1 MRTSDIWQAKQNPSY
16 VKTDK
21 LYVDTDVPVEQMSL
35 EEAKRG
41 MCAAAG
47 NDVLKC
53 ESCSAKCKFGRR
65 IVELLKPVEMERT
78 EKKMDRT
85 KAVEAM
91 NAKRKQKSTKAYLS
105 AIASGEPLQWFVDN
119 GYEPKNAMVR
129 LRKNYGDM
137 TQDEAVRRLAEMG
150 ILVEEQEDKP
160 DVVVAHD
167 VIEATQDVVK
177 AKPNLRITQLAGEFF
192 TYSLSE
198 DGLSMDGRAGAAYVE
213 LSKVSSMCEEIAK
226 VAQLLKNGITL

>member
-1 MRTSDIWQAKQNPSY
+1 MRTSDIWQAKQNPAY
-16 VKTDK
+16 VRTEKMYLDK
-21 LYVDTDVPVEQMSL
+21 DKPVEELSL
-35 EEAKRG
+35 DELRVALCGKANG
-41 MCAAAG
+41 
-47 NDVLKC
+47 DVLAC
-53 ESCSAKCKFGRR
+53 EACEAKCKFGRR

-78 EKKMDRT
+78 EKKMDKT
-85 KAVEAM
+85 KQVKAM
-91 NAKRKQKSTKAYLS
+91 NEKRSQKSRRAYMS
-105 AIASGEPLQWFVDN
+105 ALASGNPLQWFVDN

-150 ILVEEQEDKP
+150 VLVEEQEDKP

-213 LSKVSSMCEEIAK
+213 LSKVSSMCEEISK
-226 VAQLLKNGITL
+226 VAQLLKSGITL

>member
-1 MRTSDIWQAKQNPSY
+1 MRTSDIWQAKQNPAY
-16 VKTDK
+16 VRTERMYLDK
-21 LYVDTDVPVEQMSL
+21 DKPVEELSL
-35 EEAKRG
+35 DELRMALCGKANG
-41 MCAAAG
+41 
-47 NDVLKC
+47 DVLAC
-53 ESCSAKCKFGRR
+53 ESCEAKCKFGRQ
-65 IVELLKPVEMERT
+65 IVKLLEPVEMERT

-105 AIASGEPLQWFVDN
+105 AIASGEPLQWFVNN

-137 TQDEAVRRLAEMG
+137 TQDEALRCLAEMG
-150 ILVEEQEDKP
+150 IVTDGQKEAVSSE
-160 DVVVAHD
+160 

-226 VAQLLKNGITL
+226 VAQLLKSGITL